1 MDLLDKDFLI
11 NFFYLSYKEVERRKE
26 DINKLNVFPVPD
38 GDTGTNMLMTLQ
50 SSWEEI
56 NKIEPKN
63 VSDVSEAIARGS
75 LMGARGN
82 SGVIMS
88 QIFKGMNIV
97 LKDKE
102 SITPKQFSLSL
113 IEGVSKAY
121 KAVIKPVEGTILTV
135 SRSFA
140 KSFYESIKNGKNL
153 EEAYFNALKDARETL
168 KKTPEMLSI
177 LKEAGVVDA
186 GGLGFLVFMEGGFKA
201 ITKREVEMEKIEV
214 QEAKLYQKLTYPY
227 DVVLLIKTD
236 LDEKNLVKD
245 FNLNGD
251 SLIIGKEENL
261 IKVHYH
267 TDNFL
272 KLIDYFLEKGSLV
285 KVNVENM
292 QYEVD
297 QLSLKEKEVGF
308 ISVSRGDG
316 FKEILKNA
324 GVDEIVD
331 GGQTFNPSTKDIL
344 DAIERVNAK
353 NVIIFPNNSNVI
365 FSAIQTKEL
374 TNKRVEVIPTKS
386 IPECISSLTMIDKNL
401 PIDDMI
407 KEIEN
412 IIKNIRT
419 IEVTKSIRDTKFN
432 GATIKKGDFIAIYN
446 DRIFNSKDSPEDAAI
461 INLKNIK
468 IEDGT
473 LITIYYGEEIDE
485 KRASSFKEKLEKIY
499 PNCDIEI
506 YFGGQPLYYYI
517 ISLE

>member
-11 NFFYLSYKEVERRKE
+11 NFFYLSLKEVERRKE

-63 VSDVSEAIARGS
+63 ISDVSEAITKGS

-97 LKDKE
+97 LKEKNFITIKE
-102 SITPKQFSLSL
+102 FSLSL

-135 SRSFA
+135 SKVFA
-140 KSFYESIKNGKNL
+140 KSFYEGIKGGKNF
-153 EEAYFNALKDARETL
+153 EEAYFNALNDARETL

-186 GGLGFLVFMEGGFKA
+186 GGMGFLSFMEGGFKA
-201 ITKREVEMEKIEV
+201 ITKKEFYMEKIEIHK
-214 QEAKLYQKLTYPY
+214 ANLYQKLKYPY
-227 DVVLLIKTD
+227 DVVILLKTNF
-236 LDEKNLVKD
+236 DEVNLMKD

-261 IKVHYH
+261 VKIHYH

-272 KLIDYFLEKGSLV
+272 KLIDYFLEKGLLV

-292 QYEVD
+292 QFEVD
-297 QLSLKEKEVGF
+297 QLSLKEKEIGF
-308 ISVSRGDG
+308 ISVSRGEG
-316 FKEILKNA
+316 LKKILINA

-353 NVIIFPNNSNVI
+353 NIIIFPNNSNVI

-374 TNKRVEVIPTKS
+374 TSKRVEVIPTKS
-386 IPECISSLTMIDKNL
+386 ITECISSLTMIDKNL

-432 GATIKKGDFIAIYN
+432 GAIINKGDYISIYN
-446 DRIFNSKDSPEDAAI
+446 DRIYNSKVSPEDAAI
-461 INLKNIK
+461 LNLKNLE
-468 IEDGT
+468 IEDGA
-473 LITIYYGEEIDE
+473 LITIYYGEEINE
-485 KRASSFKEKLEKIY
+485 KRAYSFKQELEKIY